1 MIVLF
6 ISQFNRNARMNAL
19 QKCCPSK
26 ESILDLS
33 KRQLENLL
41 QHIIVDRKNKLLYCY
56 IPKVASSNMK
66 RLILTLQNYTD
77 DSNAIKYFDQRGFE
91 FLSDVPTKERG
102 EILKAFFKFLF
113 VRNPLDRIL
122 SAYRNKFEKYNTQFQ
137 VRHGREIVR
146 RYRSPRFLETANVK
160 GNDVT
165 FQEFARYLIDK
176 GNAFEDMN
184 EHWMPMYELCQPC
197 YIKYDFVGSFEHLGL
212 DTTALLAKLR
222 ALRAIKFPRKQ
233 SAYGR
238 PLDENEIA
246 RYYRNL
252 TADEYSELHSR
263 YINDFKCFSYKFF
276 ASLRNVPNLPKQM

>member
-1 MIVLF
+1 
-6 ISQFNRNARMNAL
+6 MNAL
-19 QKCCPSK
+19 HKCCQK
-26 ESILDLS
+26 GESILDLS

-102 EILKAFFKFLF
+102 EILKTFFKFLF

-122 SAYRNKFEKYNTQFQ
+122 SAYRNKFEKVNTKFQ
-137 VRHGREIVR
+137 VAFGRDIVR
-146 RYRSPRFLETANVK
+146 LYRNQRFLETKNVK

-176 GNAFEDMN
+176 RIVFEDMN
-184 EHWMPMYELCQPC
+184 EHWMPMFELCQPC
-197 YIKYDFVGSFEHLGL
+197 YIKYDFIGSFEHLGF
-212 DTTALLAKLR
+212 DTTALLAKLQ
-222 ALRAIKFPRKQ
+222 ASKTIQFPRKQ

-238 PLDENEIA
+238 PLDEDQIKQ
-246 RYYRNL
+246 YYQNL

-276 ASLRNVPNLPKQM
+276 ASLGNAQNQPKQT